1 MMFCLLR
8 KLDLIQN
15 HQLNYGIRL
24 KMIQGQKID
33 SCGISS
39 TTTAQKKT
47 CLLSETL
54 FFLF

>member
-1 MMFCLLR
+1 
-8 KLDLIQN
+8 
-15 HQLNYGIRL
+15 
-24 KMIQGQKID
+24 MIQGQKID

-54 FFLF
+54 FFFILRRLLGMFVGYLIFCVALI